1 MNQVDALLLVLLAPF
16 AIRGWWRGFCRESF
30 GLAGVIGGALVA
42 AACYAPLAE
51 ALVARGLLPL
61 LAAVPAAVAAIFLGV
76 SLAASLA
83 GAVADRVVRAI
94 LLGGANRLAGLVF
107 GTLKGAAALGF
118 LLLVC
123 DRAAVSPALAAQIGA
138 SRFGRP
144 LMHLASELLD
154 AGRGLATATGQ
165 GP

>member
-1 MNQVDALLLVLLAPF
+1 
-16 AIRGWWRGFCRESF
+16 
-30 GLAGVIGGALVA
+30 
-42 AACYAPLAE
+42 LAE
-51 ALVARGLLPL
+51 ALVTRGLLPP
-61 LAAVPAAVAAIFLGV
+61 LAAVPAAIAAIFLGV

-83 GAVADRVVRAI
+83 GAVADRAVRAI
-94 LLGGANRLAGLVF
+94 LLGGANRLTGLVF

-138 SRFGRP
+138 SRLGRP
-144 LMHLASELLD
+144 LMHLASGLLD
-154 AGRGLATATGQ
+154 VGRGLATATGQ